1 MTNNLKKFNKGF
13 SLVEILIYVGIF
25 SIISIAV
32 ITSSVVV
39 ISSFSKTRDIR
50 NILETGNVVF
60 ERMTREIRQSSGVD
74 ISNSVLGSSP
84 GSLQLNST
92 DESGNPRTV
101 KFIIENGALNL
112 YQNGS
117 LVDNLLGSDVSISNL
132 VFRRIVT
139 TAGEAVKIEMT
150 VVNTNTLNATPRN
163 FNSTIILRG
172 GY

>member
-1 MTNNLKKFNKGF
+1 MISNLKKLNKGF

-25 SIISIAV
+25 SIISVAV

-60 ERMTREIRQSSGVD
+60 ERMTREIRQSSSVD
-74 ISNSVLGSSP
+74 TAVSVLGSNP
-84 GSLQLNST
+84 GILQLNST
-92 DESGNPRTV
+92 DGSGNARTV

-112 YQNGS
+112 YQNGVI
-117 LVDNLLGSDVSISNL
+117 VDNLLGSDVSVSNL
-132 VFRRIVT
+132 IFRRIIT

-150 VVNTNTLNATPRN
+150 VVNTNTPNTIPRN

>member
-1 MTNNLKKFNKGF
+1 MKVNHVKMNKGF
-13 SLVEILIYVGIF
+13 SLVEILVYVGIF

-39 ISSFSKTRDIR
+39 MSSFSKTRDIR
-50 NILETGNVVF
+50 NVLETGNIVF
-60 ERMTREIRQSSGVD
+60 ERITREIRQSSSVD
-74 ISNSVLGSSP
+74 LANSILSSNP

-92 DESGNPRTV
+92 DISGNPRTV

-112 YQNGS
+112 YQNGT
-117 LVDNLLGSDVSISNL
+117 LVDNLLGYDVVVSNL
-132 VFRRIVT
+132 IFRRITT

-150 VVNTNTLNATPRN
+150 VGNLNSRNPTSRN
-163 FNSTIILRG
+163 FNDTIILRG

>member
-74 ISNSVLGSSP
+74 TSNSVLGSSP

-92 DESGNPRTV
+92 DESGNARTV
-101 KFIIENGALNL
+101 KFIIENGSLNL
-112 YQNGS
+112 YQNGA
-117 LVDNLLGSDVSISNL
+117 LVDNLLGSDVSVSSLI
-132 VFRRIVT
+132 FRRIVT

-150 VVNTNTLNATPRN
+150 VVNTNTQNIIPRN